1 MAVQAFWHR
10 IGLILLVVRYIDL
23 EHGADQAIADRAD
36 VAPGGRKS
44 VLDMWPQT
52 VNEAHAHSQVGRVHH
67 IKLQEVS
74 QLFSLTSGV
83 DSLMLNTSM
92 SIVCSSS
99 RFGKTS
105 LF

>member
-1 MAVQAFWHR
+1 LAVQAFWHR

-74 QLFSLTSGV
+74 QLFFTYLRGRFTNAEHFDV
-83 DSLMLNTSM
+83 DCLL
-92 SIVCSSS
+92 
-99 RFGKTS
+99 
-105 LF
+105 